1 METKEMA
8 EEMLATLCEL
18 ARTPVRQIRGITG
31 GELGTLGYLVTG
43 WGGAAPSDISR
54 DFCISTARATNIISG
69 LERKGWVERHPDP
82 DDRRRVS
89 ISVTDSGRAM
99 VTDHM
104 DRVLRDL
111 RRLLD
116 GLGED
121 DAKEFL
127 RLVKRVV
134 SLCGTLPL
142 ESVAAANI
150 TGGVHT

>member
-8 EEMLATLCEL
+8 EEMLSTLCEL
-18 ARTPVRQIRGITG
+18 ARTPARQIRGITG
-31 GELGTLGYLVTG
+31 GELGTLGYLATG

-54 DFCISTARATNIISG
+54 VFSVSTARATNIISS

-89 ISVTDSGRAM
+89 ITVTDSGRAV
-99 VTDHM
+99 VTEYM
-104 DRVLRDL
+104 DRVLRDFQ
-111 RRLLD
+111 RLLD

-121 DAKEFL
+121 DAREFL

-134 SLCGTLPL
+134 FLCGTLSL